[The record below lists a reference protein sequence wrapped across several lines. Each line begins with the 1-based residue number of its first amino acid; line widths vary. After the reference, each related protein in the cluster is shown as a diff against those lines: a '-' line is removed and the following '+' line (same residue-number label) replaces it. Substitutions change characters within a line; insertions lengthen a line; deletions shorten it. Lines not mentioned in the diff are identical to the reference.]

1 MLAKDQR
8 EFISQHMKRNKLRVF
23 MTILAAA
30 MGCAFLII
38 IASVGFGLHKTIQ
51 EQVLS
56 SRIVTEIELY
66 GKQDSEEPISDEE
79 IESIRS
85 MEHVKTVVERIFV
98 PGYANVELEGQEG
111 YGDLVFT
118 DLQAEQEANLALSSG
133 EMPKEAN
140 EVIVGF
146 QFANSFL
153 SEDQQKQLETAENY
167 MEEETKL
174 AESIRKTLIGKEIN
188 VEILEYETNEVK
200 ETQTYIITGIAK
212 QPSKDWIYDQKIYA
226 GSDKATPVLAAFDIE
241 RPDKSVTVHAA
252 DFKYVEEISEQL
264 KEDGFYVYSVTE
276 ELGQMNMLFI
286 AIQIGLVIVGTVAVL
301 IASIGIFNTMTMA
314 VTERTREIG
323 IMKAI
328 GAPPRLIQRLFL
340 MESTMIGLIGTAIA
354 VAVSYIISLIVNIVV
369 PMIVFSSV
377 DEDAPADFEIVV
389 SYIPWQLVLIAAAI
403 SIGVAV
409 LSGWRPA
416 RKATQIDVIAALKES

>member
-51 EQVLS
+51 DEVLS
-56 SRIVTEIELY
+56 NRIVTEIELY
-66 GKQDSEEPISDEE
+66 GKQDNSQITDEE
-79 IESIRS
+79 IDAIREK
-85 MEHVKTVVERIFV
+85 EHVKTVVERISV
-98 PGYANVELEGQEG
+98 PGNANVTLDGQEG
-111 YGDLVFT
+111 YGELVYT
-118 DLQAEQEANLALSSG
+118 DLAAEQEANLALAAG
-133 EMPKEAN
+133 NMPTASN
-140 EVIVGF
+140 EVVVGY

-153 SEDQQKQLETAENY
+153 TEEQMKELETAENY
-167 MEEETKL
+167 FEKETQL
-174 AESIRKTLIGKEIN
+174 AAGLRDTLIGKEIT
-188 VEILEYETNEVK
+188 VAIQDYETEELK
-200 ETQTYIITGIAK
+200 ETQTFIITGIAK
-212 QPSKDWIYDQKIYA
+212 QPSKDWAYDQKIYA
-226 GSDKATPVLAAFDIE
+226 STELAAPVLAAFNIE
-241 RPDKSVTVHAA
+241 EPNKNITVHAT
-252 DFKYVEEISEQL
+252 DFQYVGDLSESL
-264 KEDGFYVYSVTE
+264 KNDGYYVYSVTE
-276 ELGQMNMLFI
+276 ELGQMNMLFT

-340 MESTMIGLIGTAIA
+340 MESTMIGLIGTTIA
-354 VAVSYIISLIVNIVV
+354 VAISYGISLLVNWIV
-369 PMIVFSSV
+369 PMIVFSSI
-377 DEDAPADFEIVV
+377 DEEAPSDMTIIV
-389 SYIPWQLVLIAAAI
+389 SYIPWQLVVIAAVI

-416 RKATQIDVIAALKES
+416 RKATQIDVIQALKES

>member
-51 EQVLS
+51 DEVLS
-56 SRIVTEIELY
+56 NRIVTEIELH
-66 GKQDSEEPISDEE
+66 GKQDGGVITDEE
-79 IESIRS
+79 IDAIRNKDN
-85 MEHVKTVVERIFV
+85 VKTVVERISV
-98 PGYANVELEGQEG
+98 PGYANVKLDGQEG
-111 YGDLVFT
+111 YGNLVYT
-118 DLQAEQEANLALSSG
+118 DLEAEQQANLALASG
-133 EMPKEAN
+133 TMPHTNN
-140 EVIVGF
+140 EVVVGYH
-146 QFANSFL
+146 FANSYL
-153 SEDQQKQLETAENY
+153 TEEQQKQLESAENY
-167 MEEETKL
+167 YEEETKL
-174 AESIRKTLIGKEIN
+174 AGTIRDTLIGKEIS
-188 VEILEYETNEVK
+188 VDILDHETNEVK
-200 ETQTYIITGIAK
+200 ATQTFTITGITK
-212 QPSKDWIYDQKIYA
+212 QPAKDWMYDQNIYT
-226 GSDKATPVLAAFDIE
+226 SRDMATPVLAAFE
-241 RPDKSVTVHAA
+241 VEQPDKSVTVHAS
-252 DFKYVEEISEQL
+252 DFQYVSDLTESL

-276 ELGQMNMLFI
+276 ELGQMNMLFT

-340 MESTMIGLIGTAIA
+340 MESTMIGLIGTVIA
-354 VAVSYIISLIVNIVV
+354 VTVSYGISILVNWIV
-369 PMIVFSSV
+369 PMIVFSSI
-377 DEDAPADFEIVV
+377 DEDAPTDMSIIV
-389 SYIPWQLVLIAAAI
+389 SYIPWQLVLIAAVI

-416 RKATQIDVIAALKES
+416 RKATQIDVIQALKES

>member
-51 EQVLS
+51 DEVLS
-56 SRIVTEIELY
+56 NRIVTEIELY
-66 GKQDSEEPISDEE
+66 GKQDNGQITDEE
-79 IESIRS
+79 IDAIREK
-85 MEHVKTVVERIFV
+85 EHVKTVVERIYV
-98 PGYANVELEGQEG
+98 PGNANVTLGGQEG
-111 YGDLVFT
+111 YGELVYT
-118 DLQAEQEANLALSSG
+118 DLAAEQEANLALAAGTIPTAS
-133 EMPKEAN
+133 N
-140 EVIVGF
+140 EVVVGY

-153 SEDQQKQLETAENY
+153 TEAQIKELETAENY
-167 MEEETKL
+167 FEEETQL
-174 AESIRKTLIGKEIN
+174 AAGIRDTLIGKEIT
-188 VEILEYETNEVK
+188 VAIQDYETEELK
-200 ETQTYIITGIAK
+200 ETQTFVITGIAK
-212 QPSKDWIYDQKIYA
+212 QPSKDWVYDQKIYA
-226 GSDKATPVLAAFDIE
+226 STELAAPVLAAFNIE
-241 RPDKSVTVHAA
+241 EPNKNITVHAT
-252 DFKYVEEISEQL
+252 DFQYVGDLSESL
-264 KEDGFYVYSVTE
+264 KDDGYYVYSVTE
-276 ELGQMNMLFI
+276 ELGQMNMLFT
-286 AIQIGLVIVGTVAVL
+286 AIQIGLVVVGTVAVL

-340 MESTMIGLIGTAIA
+340 MESTMIGLIGTSIA
-354 VAVSYIISLIVNIVV
+354 VAVSYGISLLVNWIV
-369 PMIVFSSV
+369 PMIVFSSI
-377 DEDAPADFEIVV
+377 DEEAPSDMTIIV
-389 SYIPWQLVLIAAAI
+389 SYIPWQLVLIAAVI

-416 RKATQIDVIAALKES
+416 RKATQIDVIQALKES

>member
-51 EQVLS
+51 DEVLS
-56 SRIVTEIELY
+56 NRIVTEIELY
-66 GKQDSEEPISDEE
+66 GKQDNGQITEEE
-79 IESIRS
+79 IDAIREK
-85 MEHVKTVVERIFV
+85 EHVKTVVERIYV
-98 PGYANVELEGQEG
+98 PGNANVTLGGQEG
-111 YGDLVFT
+111 YGELVYT
-118 DLQAEQEANLALSSG
+118 DLAAEQEANLALAAGTIPTAS
-133 EMPKEAN
+133 N
-140 EVIVGF
+140 EVVVGY

-153 SEDQQKQLETAENY
+153 TEAQIKELETAENY
-167 MEEETKL
+167 FEEETQL
-174 AESIRKTLIGKEIN
+174 AAGIRDTLIGKEIT
-188 VEILEYETNEVK
+188 VAIQDYETEELK
-200 ETQTYIITGIAK
+200 ETQTFVITGIAK
-212 QPSKDWIYDQKIYA
+212 QPSKDWAYDQKIYA
-226 GSDKATPVLAAFDIE
+226 STELAAPVLAAFNIE
-241 RPDKSVTVHAA
+241 EPNKNITVHAT
-252 DFKYVEEISEQL
+252 DFQYVGDLSESL
-264 KEDGFYVYSVTE
+264 KDDGYYVYSVTE
-276 ELGQMNMLFI
+276 ELGQMNMLFT
-286 AIQIGLVIVGTVAVL
+286 AIQIGLVVVGTVAVL

-340 MESTMIGLIGTAIA
+340 MESTMIGLIGTSIA
-354 VAVSYIISLIVNIVV
+354 VAVSYGISLLVNWIV
-369 PMIVFSSV
+369 PMIVFSSI
-377 DEDAPADFEIVV
+377 DEEAPSDMTIIV
-389 SYIPWQLVLIAAAI
+389 SYIPWQLVLIAAVI

-416 RKATQIDVIAALKES
+416 RKATQIDVIQALKES

>member
-51 EQVLS
+51 DEVLS
-56 SRIVTEIELY
+56 NRIVTEIELY
-66 GKQDSEEPISDEE
+66 GKQDNGQITDEE
-79 IESIRS
+79 IDAIRKK
-85 MEHVKTVVERIFV
+85 EHVKTVVERIYV
-98 PGYANVELEGQEG
+98 PGNANVTLGGQEG
-111 YGDLVFT
+111 YGELVYT
-118 DLQAEQEANLALSSG
+118 DLAAEQEANLALAAGTIPTAS
-133 EMPKEAN
+133 N
-140 EVIVGF
+140 EVVVGY

-153 SEDQQKQLETAENY
+153 TEEQIKELETAENY
-167 MEEETKL
+167 FEKETQL
-174 AESIRKTLIGKEIN
+174 AAGLRDTLIGKEIT
-188 VEILEYETNEVK
+188 VAIQDYETEELK
-200 ETQTYIITGIAK
+200 ETQTFVITGIAK
-212 QPSKDWIYDQKIYA
+212 QPSKDWAYDQKIYA
-226 GSDKATPVLAAFDIE
+226 STELAAPVLAAFNIE
-241 RPDKSVTVHAA
+241 EPNKNITVHAT
-252 DFKYVEEISEQL
+252 DFQYVEDLSESL
-264 KEDGFYVYSVTE
+264 KDDGYYVYSVTE
-276 ELGQMNMLFI
+276 ELGQMNMLFT

-340 MESTMIGLIGTAIA
+340 MESTMIGLIGTSIA
-354 VAVSYIISLIVNIVV
+354 VAVSYGISLLVNWVV
-369 PMIVFSSV
+369 PMIVFSSI
-377 DEDAPADFEIVV
+377 DEEAPSDMTIIV

-416 RKATQIDVIAALKES
+416 RKATQIDVIQALKES

>member
-51 EQVLS
+51 DEVLS
-56 SRIVTEIELY
+56 NRIVTEIELY
-66 GKQDSEEPISDEE
+66 GKQDNGQITEEE
-79 IESIRS
+79 IDAIREK
-85 MEHVKTVVERIFV
+85 EHVKTVVERIYV
-98 PGYANVELEGQEG
+98 PGNANVTLGGQEG
-111 YGDLVFT
+111 YGELVYT
-118 DLQAEQEANLALSSG
+118 DLAAEQEANLALAAGTIPTAS
-133 EMPKEAN
+133 N
-140 EVIVGF
+140 EVVVGY

-153 SEDQQKQLETAENY
+153 TEAQIKELETAENY
-167 MEEETKL
+167 FEEETQL
-174 AESIRKTLIGKEIN
+174 AAGIRDTLIGKEIT
-188 VEILEYETNEVK
+188 VAIQDYETEELK
-200 ETQTYIITGIAK
+200 ETQTFVITGIAK
-212 QPSKDWIYDQKIYA
+212 QPSKDWVYDQKIYA
-226 GSDKATPVLAAFDIE
+226 STELAAPVLAAFNIE
-241 RPDKSVTVHAA
+241 EPNKNITVHAT
-252 DFKYVEEISEQL
+252 DFQYVGDLSESL
-264 KEDGFYVYSVTE
+264 KDDGYYVYSVTE
-276 ELGQMNMLFI
+276 ELGQMNMLFT
-286 AIQIGLVIVGTVAVL
+286 AIQIGLVVVGTVAVL

-340 MESTMIGLIGTAIA
+340 MESTMIGLIGTSIA
-354 VAVSYIISLIVNIVV
+354 VAVSYGISLLVNWIV
-369 PMIVFSSV
+369 PMIVFSSI
-377 DEDAPADFEIVV
+377 DEEAPSDMTIIV
-389 SYIPWQLVLIAAAI
+389 SYIPWQLVLIAAVI

-416 RKATQIDVIAALKES
+416 RKATQIDVIQALKES

>member
-51 EQVLS
+51 DEVLS
-56 SRIVTEIELY
+56 NRIVTEIELY
-66 GKQDSEEPISDEE
+66 GKQDNGQITDEE
-79 IESIRS
+79 IDAIREK
-85 MEHVKTVVERIFV
+85 EHVKTVVERIYV
-98 PGYANVELEGQEG
+98 PGNANVTLGGQEG
-111 YGDLVFT
+111 YGELVYT
-118 DLQAEQEANLALSSG
+118 DLAAEQEANLALAAGTIPTAS
-133 EMPKEAN
+133 N
-140 EVIVGF
+140 EVVVGY

-153 SEDQQKQLETAENY
+153 TEEQIKELETAENY
-167 MEEETKL
+167 FEEETQL
-174 AESIRKTLIGKEIN
+174 AAGIRDTLIGKEIT
-188 VEILEYETNEVK
+188 VAIQDYETEELK
-200 ETQTYIITGIAK
+200 ETQTFIITGIAK
-212 QPSKDWIYDQKIYA
+212 QPSKDWAYDQKIYA
-226 GSDKATPVLAAFDIE
+226 STELAAPVLAAFNIE
-241 RPDKSVTVHAA
+241 EPNKNITVHAT
-252 DFKYVEEISEQL
+252 DFQYVEDLSESL
-264 KEDGFYVYSVTE
+264 KDDGYYVYSVTE
-276 ELGQMNMLFI
+276 ELGQMNMLFT
-286 AIQIGLVIVGTVAVL
+286 AIQIGLVVVGTVAVL

-340 MESTMIGLIGTAIA
+340 MESTMIGLIGTSIA
-354 VAVSYIISLIVNIVV
+354 VAVSYGISLLVNWIV
-369 PMIVFSSV
+369 PMIVFSSI
-377 DEDAPADFEIVV
+377 DEEAPSDMTIIV
-389 SYIPWQLVLIAAAI
+389 SYIPWQLVLIAAVI

-416 RKATQIDVIAALKES
+416 RKATQIDVIQALKES